1 MLTSWALISGEQV
14 VKYNGFLTTTGA
26 VTLTSTSSP
35 GTTILSS
42 SIFSNLNALRVIV
55 IASVTLNNTGS
66 SSVTETVQAFMDNN
80 YVNLAQVTV
89 PAGGY
94 VQAEVVY
101 SFTVTP
107 GGHTIGIA
115 AYGGTVQAVYAQML
129 LLSVEKTQ

>member
-1 MLTSWALISGEQV
+1 
-14 VKYNGFLTTTGA
+14 VKYKGFLASTGV
-26 VTLTSTSSP
+26 VTLTSTGSP
-35 GTTILSS
+35 GTTILSTS
-42 SIFSNLNALRVIV
+42 VTSNLNTLRVIV

-66 SSVTETVQAFMDNN
+66 TVTETVQGFIDNN

-107 GGHTIGIA
+107 GGHTVGIA
-115 AYGGTVQAVYAQML
+115 AYGGTVRAVYAQML
-129 LLSVEKTQ
+129 LLSVENTQ

>member
-1 MLTSWALISGEQV
+1 MLTSWALISGGSI
-14 VKYNGFLTTTGA
+14 VKYKGFLASTGV
-26 VTLTSTSSP
+26 VTLTSTGSP
-35 GTTILSS
+35 GTTILSTS
-42 SIFSNLNALRVIV
+42 VFSNLNTLRVIV

-66 SSVTETVQAFMDNN
+66 TVIETVQGFIDNN

-89 PAGGY
+89 PAGDY

-107 GGHTIGIA
+107 GGHTVGIA

-129 LLSVEKTQ
+129 LLSVENTQ

>member
-1 MLTSWALISGEQV
+1 M
-14 VKYNGFLTTTGA
+14 KYKGFLASTGV
-26 VTLTSTSSP
+26 VTLTSTGSP
-35 GTTILSS
+35 GTTILSTS
-42 SIFSNLNALRVIV
+42 VFSNLNTLRVIV

-66 SSVTETVQAFMDNN
+66 TVIETVQGFIDNN

-107 GGHTIGIA
+107 GGHTVGIA
-115 AYGGTVQAVYAQML
+115 AYGGTVRAVYAQML
-129 LLSVEKTQ
+129 LLSVENTQ

>member
-1 MLTSWALISGEQV
+1 
-14 VKYNGFLTTTGA
+14 VKYKGFLASTGV
-26 VTLTSTSSP
+26 VTLTSTGSP
-35 GTTILSS
+35 GTTILSTS
-42 SIFSNLNALRVIV
+42 VFSNLNTLRVIV

-66 SSVTETVQAFMDNN
+66 TVIETVQGFIDNN

-107 GGHTIGIA
+107 GGHTVGIA
-115 AYGGTVQAVYAQML
+115 AYGGTVRAVYAQML
-129 LLSVEKTQ
+129 LLSAEQVQ